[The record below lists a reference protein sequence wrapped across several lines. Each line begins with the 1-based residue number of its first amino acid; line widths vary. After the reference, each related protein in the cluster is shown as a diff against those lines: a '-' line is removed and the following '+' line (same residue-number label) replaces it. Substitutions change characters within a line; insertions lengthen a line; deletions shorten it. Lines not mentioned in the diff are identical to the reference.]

1 MAILGETM
9 TLKIFNTDRIMKKI
23 FIPFVIA
30 ATTLSFAAC
39 QKESSSPASE
49 DELVSLNFTSAN
61 PTTKTV
67 ADAVN
72 KTILWETGDKISVAY
87 TVNGNWQNASGDAT
101 TDKPAKIY
109 VSNGLDTGGETAV
122 FNISASFKA
131 TTAGA
136 HQFYSVYP
144 SSCVKSTDIKYA
156 PSVTMTIPEV
166 QTPAENSF
174 DAAADLMIGKA
185 TKTYNSLSDAKED
198 AIPLLWQR
206 IVSHADIT
214 LKGLKGLTENEVIT
228 TIVLTADADAKL
240 VGDRWIDI
248 QNGNILGPKTITDA
262 NILTINGTNLK
273 INNNNVEFWAAVMPA
288 TVKSLN
294 IAVETNKATY
304 TRNIESCNIEFKQNA
319 RKGLNV
325 DMSSVERVEKEAP
338 ASWIATDLADITAT
352 DEVVITMAKNGKVYA
367 MTSDKGTTSNPSAVA
382 VAVENMKLTTTPAD
396 NLIWNIVNDN
406 GNLTIHPNGHADKWL
421 YSVAAKTDIKVGT
434 GDSKSFTLDAK
445 SGYLKNG
452 ERYLGVFNEQDW
464 RAYKKGN
471 DGTITNIAN
480 QTLCFYVK
488 GNPIDNTIPTLSVD
502 QTSKVWAADATDAFV
517 VNVAVNSKGGD
528 WTVTP
533 ETLSWATIAVDKAAG
548 TITVTPNGAN
558 GTETANEATLTI
570 THASDASLK
579 AEVSLKQNGKGGAA
593 SYFVKVT
600 TAPTDWS
607 GTYLIVYETGK
618 VAFDGSLATLDKEK
632 NTVDVTISENKI
644 EATDA
649 LMKSVFTIESSS
661 AGNYAIKAAN
671 GFYIGRT
678 ANSNGLSS
686 GKAKMDHTLSFEK
699 NVLKIESTSGPAL
712 KYNSN
717 SGQLRFRYYKSGQKD
732 IQLYKLAN

>member
-1 MAILGETM
+1 
-9 TLKIFNTDRIMKKI
+9 MKKI

-39 QKESSSPASE
+39 QKEVSSPAIE
-49 DELVSLNFTSAN
+49 DELVSLNFTSEN

-72 KTILWETGDKISVAY
+72 KTILWEEGDKISIAY
-87 TVNGNWQNASGDAT
+87 TVNDKWQNADGDAT
-101 TDKPAKIY
+101 ADNPAKIY
-109 VSNGLDTGGETAV
+109 VSTGLKAGGETAV

-131 TTAGA
+131 ATEGV

-144 SSCVKSTDIKYA
+144 SSCVKSNDIKNA
-156 PSVTMTIPEV
+156 PSVTMTIPDV

-214 LKGLKGLTENEVIT
+214 LKGLQGLTENEVIT

-240 VGDRWIDI
+240 VGERNVNI
-248 QNGNILGPKTITDA
+248 QNGDILVPATITDA

-273 INNNNVEFWAAVMPA
+273 VNNNNVEFWAAVMPA

-352 DEVVITMAKNGKVYA
+352 DEVVITMAKGSQVYA
-367 MTSDKGTTSNPSAVA
+367 LTSAKGSSAAPTAVA
-382 VAVENMKLTTTPAD
+382 VTVKNKELTAASTD
-396 NLIWNIVNDN
+396 GLVWNIANDN
-406 GNLTIHPNGHADKWL
+406 GTLTIYPKGQTATWL
-421 YSVAAKTDIKVGT
+421 YTTDNNNGVRVGT
-434 GDSKSFTLDAK
+434 GDNKIFVID
-445 SGYLKNG
+445 SGYLKNTKTN
-452 ERYLGVFNEQDW
+452 RYLGVYLDNPDW
-464 RAYKKGN
+464 RCY
-471 DGTITNIAN
+471 TSTSTNIGG

-488 GNPIDNTIPTLSVD
+488 GDPTRPTLSVD
-502 QTSKVWAADATDAFV
+502 QTSKVWAADATDAFIV
-517 VNVAVNSKGGD
+517 KVAVNSEGGD

-533 ETLSWATIAVDKAAG
+533 ETLPWATIAVDKTAG

-558 GTETANEATLTI
+558 TAQAANEAKLTVA
-570 THASDASLK
+570 HASEASLTK
-579 AEVSLKQNGKGGAA
+579 EITLKQNAAGGATGLVEYV
-593 SYFVKVT
+593 STF
-600 TAPTDWS
+600 TDKNLN
-607 GTYLIVYETGK
+607 T
-618 VAFDGSLATLDKEK
+618 KEK
-632 NTVDVTISENKI
+632 TMTWTSSLEANSFDSDLSRGVQFGAAKGEFTITGTGHASNVKKISVIISSNHKKNANTIS
-644 EATDA
+644 ATVGGVAIGKQISLTKNNNYEIVFESATELSRDIVFNVNDKDRSVYI
-649 LMKSVFTIESSS
+649 KSITV
-661 AGNYAIKAAN
+661 NPAN
-671 GFYIGRT
+671 
-678 ANSNGLSS
+678 
-686 GKAKMDHTLSFEK
+686 
-699 NVLKIESTSGPAL
+699 
-712 KYNSN
+712 
-717 SGQLRFRYYKSGQKD
+717 
-732 IQLYKLAN
+732 

>member
-1 MAILGETM
+1 
-9 TLKIFNTDRIMKKI
+9 MKKI

-39 QKESSSPASE
+39 QKEVSSPAIE
-49 DELVSLNFTSAN
+49 DELVSLNFTSEN

-72 KTILWETGDKISVAY
+72 KTILWEEGDKISIAY
-87 TVNGNWQNASGDAT
+87 TVNDKWQNADGDAT
-101 TDKPAKIY
+101 ADNPAKIY
-109 VSNGLDTGGETAV
+109 VSTGLKAGGETAV

-131 TTAGA
+131 ATEGV

-144 SSCVKSTDIKYA
+144 SSCVKSNDIKNA
-156 PSVTMTIPEV
+156 PSVTMTIPDV

-214 LKGLKGLTENEVIT
+214 LKGLQGLTENEVIT

-240 VGDRWIDI
+240 VGERNVNI
-248 QNGNILGPKTITDA
+248 QNGDILVPATITDA

-273 INNNNVEFWAAVMPA
+273 VNNNNVEFWAAVMPA

-352 DEVVITMAKNGKVYA
+352 DEVVITMAKGSQVYA
-367 MTSDKGTTSNPSAVA
+367 LTSAKGSSAAPTAVA
-382 VAVENMKLTTTPAD
+382 VTVKNKELTAASTD
-396 NLIWNIVNDN
+396 GLVWNIANDN
-406 GNLTIHPNGHADKWL
+406 GTLTIYPKGQTATWL
-421 YSVAAKTDIKVGT
+421 YTTDNNNGVRVGT
-434 GDSKSFTLDAK
+434 GDNKIFVID
-445 SGYLKNG
+445 SGYLKNTKTN
-452 ERYLGVFNEQDW
+452 RYLGVYLDNPDW
-464 RAYKKGN
+464 RCY
-471 DGTITNIAN
+471 TSTSTNIGG

-488 GNPIDNTIPTLSVD
+488 GDPTRPTLSVD
-502 QTSKVWAADATDAFV
+502 QTSKVWAADATDAFIV
-517 VNVAVNSKGGD
+517 KVAVNSEGGD

-533 ETLSWATIAVDKAAG
+533 ETLPWATIAVDKTAG

-558 GTETANEATLTI
+558 TAQAANEAKLTVA
-570 THASDASLK
+570 HASEASLTK
-579 AEVSLKQNGKGGAA
+579 EITLKQNAAGGATGLVEYV
-593 SYFVKVT
+593 STF
-600 TAPTDWS
+600 TDKNLN
-607 GTYLIVYETGK
+607 T
-618 VAFDGSLATLDKEK
+618 KEK
-632 NTVDVTISENKI
+632 TMTWTSSLEANSFDSDLSRGVQFGAAKGEFTITGTGHASNVKKISVIISSNHKKNANTIS
-644 EATDA
+644 ATVGGVAIGKQISLTKNNNYEIVFESATELSGDIVFNVNDKDRSVYI
-649 LMKSVFTIESSS
+649 KSITV
-661 AGNYAIKAAN
+661 NPAN
-671 GFYIGRT
+671 
-678 ANSNGLSS
+678 
-686 GKAKMDHTLSFEK
+686 
-699 NVLKIESTSGPAL
+699 
-712 KYNSN
+712 
-717 SGQLRFRYYKSGQKD
+717 
-732 IQLYKLAN
+732 